1 MGYGHGPSGMVGI
14 TFNEKAL
21 DRWSKSLH
29 ISSLVEQH
37 LLGLEGGT
45 TNNYVTKHKEESLS
59 QIKSDTLDRE
69 NIQKFIVTCI
79 HAFSIEE
86 HQTDIVNIHSG
97 KLSTKEV
104 NVDSCVSIGKQ
115 QVQRFIAALP
125 NGFYNTLNEQASYNY
140 EYS

>member
-1 MGYGHGPSGMVGI
+1 MTKHWIDGQKVFIYQVS
-14 TFNEKAL
+14 
-21 DRWSKSLH
+21 WSKTFWDLKMVQRIIMSRSTSR
-29 ISSLVEQH
+29 IMSRS
-37 LLGLEGGT
+37 T
-45 TNNYVTKHKEESLS
+45 SRSTSRSMSLS
-59 QIKSDTLDRE
+59 PIKSDALDRE
-69 NIQKFIVTCI
+69 NIQKFLATCI

-125 NGFYNTLNEQASYNY
+125 NGL
-140 EYS
+140 